1 MRRRNTY
8 HQVYSRNGL
17 RLESRYAVM
26 PKKNH
31 IHVAV
36 GNLNIDITL
45 YVDRIPK
52 PNHPLMAHDAFIGA
66 GGAASNY
73 AVAVT
78 YYGHIAYLIASTS
91 SYSFV
96 DYVLEE
102 LNSIGVRTDYVKRVE
117 GIPGI
122 VSILVGSNGDKVM
135 VKHRGVNSLLS
146 PNDVPRELLERAS
159 IVHIASV
166 EPSVALEIA
175 RRANSLGVLV
185 SYDPGGD
192 VFEARDIVL
201 KTISYVN
208 ILFLNRAEAK
218 ALAGPDPSKLL
229 NRGPW
234 VVVVKRGS
242 VGAYVLGP
250 GDVVY
255 HGISKP
261 IKKPVDSTGAGDAF
275 AAFFNSMYLDSRDI
289 GKALQYGLAAAALKV
304 ACRGSRLCYNKTLFN
319 KQLAET
325 MVELLKNPP
334 EWILE
339 D

>member
-1 MRRRNTY
+1 
-8 HQVYSRNGL
+8 
-17 RLESRYAVM
+17 M
-26 PKKNH
+26 PKKQH
-31 IHVAV
+31 VHVAI

-45 YVDRIPK
+45 YVNKLPGPDESLI
-52 PNHPLMAHDAFIGA
+52 ASDARIGA

-96 DYVLEE
+96 DHVIEDLAR
-102 LNSIGVRTDYVKRVE
+102 IGVRTDYIKRVD

-122 VSILVGSNGDKVM
+122 VSIIVDSKGEKIM
-135 VKHRGVNSLLS
+135 VKHRGVNSMLS
-146 PNDVPRELLERAS
+146 PNDVPRDLLEKAS

-185 SYDPGGD
+185 SYDPGSG
-192 VFEARDIVL
+192 VFESKDIVFNVINY
-201 KTISYVN
+201 TN

-218 ALAGPDPSKLL
+218 ALVGPDISKLL

-234 VVVVKRGS
+234 IIVIKKGAA
-242 VGAYVLGP
+242 GAYAIEP
-250 GDVVY
+250 GGTVY
-255 HGISKP
+255 HGLSKP
-261 IKKPVDSTGAGDAF
+261 IRKPVDTTGAGDAF
-275 AAFFNSMYLDSRDI
+275 AAFFNAAYLDSKDV
-289 GKALQYGLAAAALKV
+289 GKALEYGLAAAALKV
-304 ACRGSRLCYNKTLFN
+304 MCRGSRLCFNKTLFN

-325 MVELLKNPP
+325 MVEKLKNPP
-334 EWILE
+334 EWVLE